1 MKIISIEWRNIG
13 SFGDKL
19 QRLDFKNDGCLWQLY
34 GRSGYGKSTI
44 LSLPTLA
51 FYGKLP
57 KVKIGNIANR
67 INKNGWIRCVVMS
80 GTDKYEIERTFSPN
94 SLTLKRN
101 DEVIDKANAKE
112 LEYIIENE
120 IVSMPYQIFSNVI
133 SLSLNNFKSF
143 IDMTPNDKRQ
153 IIDKIFCLDALN
165 KAFEIV
171 KKDEKELAIL
181 ISSLDNQVYSLEQT
195 IKNSENEL
203 DKLRSETEQIDYDA
217 EVNNINSI
225 IVNIDEQIKDINEKK
240 NVINTSLE
248 KYQKERNTQYQS
260 YIQYDNSL
268 KNVIKQIEL
277 YNGNMCPTCG
287 TTFTGDSFIELKNTL
302 LERKKEL
309 EGYVEQ
315 FVKNIGIYDDY
326 LKKVNEANNT
336 INQNY
341 INLTYARGN
350 YVATLNGL
358 NAKRNAPNQFNAIE
372 NIIKN
377 AKENKTKLEKE
388 SIVNKNKMDNI
399 QYLNNLYSQ
408 NGIVKQQIMNNYIP
422 ALNEDIRNI
431 LINFSFPYI
440 LEFDNN
446 FDPHLYDMSEEIDV
460 ATLSVGE
467 QKRVDIAV
475 LCAIIKMI
483 KNRFP
488 QINMICLDETV
499 SSMDTQTAEDI
510 ISILMDIAHTLSMNI
525 FVVSHIMLP
534 ENYFDE
540 KLYVVKETG
549 FSDIIIE
556 NKIV

>member
-13 SFGDKL
+13 SFGDKI
-19 QRLDFKNDGCLWQLY
+19 QRLDFKNEGCLWQLY

-57 KVKIGNIANR
+57 KIKIGNIANR
-67 INKNGWIRCVVMS
+67 INKNGWIKCVVMS

-94 SLTLKRN
+94 SLSLKRN
-101 DEVIDKANAKE
+101 DEIIDKANSKE
-112 LEYIIENE
+112 IEYIIENE
-120 IVSMPYQIFSNVI
+120 IVGMPYQIFSNVI

-171 KKDEKELAIL
+171 KKDEKELAVL
-181 ISSLDNQVYSLEQT
+181 ISSLDNQIYSLEQT
-195 IKNSENEL
+195 IKSSENEL
-203 DKLRSETEQIDYDA
+203 EKLRNEVENIDYDS
-217 EVNNINSI
+217 EINNINLAI
-225 IVNIDEQIKDINEKK
+225 LNIDTQIKELQEEREKINKTLDK
-240 NVINTSLE
+240 AQNDRNII
-248 KYQKERNTQYQS
+248 YQQYVE
-260 YIQYDNSL
+260 YDNYL
-268 KNVIKQIEL
+268 KTIINQINL
-277 YNGNMCPTCG
+277 YNGNKCPTCG
-287 TTFTGDSFIELKNTL
+287 ADFGDIKYDELKYTL
-302 LERKKEL
+302 LNN
-309 EGYVEQ
+309 
-315 FVKNIGIYDDY
+315 KNQTEEYLNVLKGNISKYDEY
-326 LKKVNEANNT
+326 IKKVRETNNT

-358 NAKRNAPNQFNAIE
+358 NIKKNTPNQFSAIE
-372 NIIKN
+372 NIILN
-377 AKENKTKLEKE
+377 AKENKNKLDKE
-388 SIVNKNKMDNI
+388 SLVNKNKMDNI

-431 LINFSFPYI
+431 LVNFSFPYI

-483 KNRFP
+483 KNRYP

-510 ISILMDIAHTLSMNI
+510 ISILMDIAHTLSINI
-525 FVVSHIMLP
+525 FVVSHIVLP

-540 KLYVVKETG
+540 KIYVIKETG
-549 FSDIIIE
+549 FSDIIVE
-556 NKIV
+556 NKNL

>member
-13 SFGDKL
+13 SFGDKI
-19 QRLDFKNDGCLWQLY
+19 QKIEFKNDGCLWQLY

-44 LSLPTLA
+44 LSLPALA
-51 FYGKLP
+51 FYGKIP

-67 INKNGWIRCVVMS
+67 INKNGWIRCVVIN
-80 GTDKYEIERTFSPN
+80 GTDKFEIERTFSPN
-94 SLTLKRN
+94 SLKLKRN
-101 DEVIDKANAKE
+101 GEVIDKANSKE
-112 LEYIIENE
+112 LENIIENE

-171 KKDEKELAIL
+171 KKDEKELAVL
-181 ISSLDNQVYSLEQT
+181 ITSLDNQIYSIEQT
-195 IKNSENEL
+195 IKTSENEL
-203 DKLRSETEQIDYDA
+203 EKLRSDNSNIDYETEI
-217 EVNNINSI
+217 NNINI
-225 IVNIDEQIKDINEKK
+225 LIAQIDEQIKDINEKK
-240 NVINTSLE
+240 KTNNEALVSAQT
-248 KYQKERNTQYQS
+248 ERNKIYQM
-260 YIQYDNSL
+260 YIQYDNHL
-268 KNVIKQIEL
+268 TTIIKQIEL
-277 YNGNMCPTCG
+277 YNGNKCPTCG
-287 TTFTGDSFIELKNTL
+287 SEFIGDKFDDIKTTLINKKNEVEIYLSQLKGN
-302 LERKKEL
+302 LETFDNYIKKASE
-309 EGYVEQ
+309 
-315 FVKNIGIYDDY
+315 
-326 LKKVNEANNT
+326 VNAT

-341 INLTYARGN
+341 INLTYSRGN

-358 NAKRNAPNQFNAIE
+358 NVKRNSPNQFSAIE
-372 NIIKN
+372 NIISN
-377 AKENKTKLEKE
+377 AKDNKIKLEIE
-388 SIVNKNKMDNI
+388 SIANKNKMDNI
-399 QYLNNLYSQ
+399 QYLNNLYAQ

-446 FDPHLYDMSEEIDV
+446 FDPHLFDMSEEIEV
-460 ATLSVGE
+460 STLSVGE

-510 ISILMDIAHTLSMNI
+510 ISILMDISHNLAMNI

-540 KLYVVKETG
+540 KILVVKETG

-556 NKIV
+556 NKI